1 MITKVC
7 VIFSKNPLDYFF
19 KGCIFLL
26 STTPRKQRGLKI
38 MFTIRNL
45 SVLSYAQG
53 FTSWLYRHNGDIS
66 EVFAD
71 GFFDSANDMMS
82 KGDMIMISAKD
93 SGAHRFVLK
102 SDKSGVVITKLV

>member
-1 MITKVC
+1 MYIPFINTAAKTNRV
-7 VIFSKNPLDYFF
+7 
-19 KGCIFLL
+19 
-26 STTPRKQRGLKI
+26 KI

-45 SVLSYAQG
+45 SVLAYAQG

-82 KGDMIMISAKD
+82 KGDMIMISANAA
-93 SGAHRFVLK
+93 GAHRFVLK
-102 SDKSGVVITKLV
+102 SDTSGVIITPLV